1 VLLIHD
7 RETELSEETA
17 FWLFLICILLG
28 AILIIIW
35 LVPSVKIAAVG
46 IIPFVAGIVALIGLQ
61 RKRKL

>member
-1 VLLIHD
+1 MD
-7 RETELSEETA
+7 ETD